1 MAKGGYANDYV
12 TTKLYL
18 FLQKQK
24 KTKNILKNLTI
35 PKAVVGEMMKNDFFS
50 QWLGIEVLEVTE
62 GTCRLKM
69 TVKKD
74 MLNGFGIAHGG
85 IAFALADSAL
95 AFAANSR
102 NKKSLV
108 LDANI
113 SFLAPVKEGEQIFA
127 SAEEVNLTNRTG
139 IYNISVTN
147 QDDKLIAVFKGIV
160 FRKSENWFP
169 DEE

>member
-1 MAKGGYANDYV
+1 M
-12 TTKLYL
+12 
-18 FLQKQK
+18 K
-24 KTKNILKNLTI
+24 KLTI
-35 PKAVVGEMMKNDFFS
+35 PESVVQEMMKNDFFS

-62 GTCRLKM
+62 GTCKLKM
-69 TVKKD
+69 VVKKD

-113 SFLAPVKEGEQIFA
+113 SFIAPVKENDFLIA
-127 SAEEVNLTNRTG
+127 IAEEVNTTNRTG
-139 IYNISVTN
+139 IYGISVRN
-147 QDDKLIAVFKGIV
+147 QDDNLVAVFKGIV

>member
-1 MAKGGYANDYV
+1 M
-12 TTKLYL
+12 
-18 FLQKQK
+18 K
-24 KTKNILKNLTI
+24 KLTI
-35 PKAVVGEMMKNDFFS
+35 PKSVVQEMMNNDFFS
-50 QWLGIEVLEVTE
+50 QWLGIEVLEVAE
-62 GTCRLKM
+62 GTCKLRM
-69 TVKKD
+69 VVKKD

-113 SFLAPVKEGEQIFA
+113 SFLAPVRENDLLFA
-127 SAEEVNLTNRTG
+127 IAEEVNITNRTG

-147 QDDKLIAVFKGIV
+147 QDEKPVAVFKGIV
-160 FRKSENWFP
+160 FRKSEKWFP

>member
-1 MAKGGYANDYV
+1 
-12 TTKLYL
+12 
-18 FLQKQK
+18 
-24 KTKNILKNLTI
+24 
-35 PKAVVGEMMKNDFFS
+35 
-50 QWLGIEVLEVTE
+50 
-62 GTCRLKM
+62 
-69 TVKKD
+69 

-113 SFLAPVKEGEQIFA
+113 SFLAPVKEHDQLYA
-127 SAEEVNLTNRTG
+127 TATEVNITNRTG

-169 DEE
+169 DQE